1 MENVLELKDVWKV
14 YDLGKIKL
22 EVLKGVSFYIK
33 KKDFVVVLGPS
44 GSGKSTLLN
53 MMSCLDVPTKGQ
65 VFLDGKDVSSFS
77 EDELAIVRGKKIGFV
92 FQQFNLLPHLTA
104 IQNVVLPTIFR
115 GTSFQEKT
123 EKAKEILSS
132 VGLLDRLNHKPSEL
146 SGGEKQRIAISRA
159 LINDPEIIVADE
171 PTGNIDS
178 KTGAHIMELLEN
190 LNKNEGKTVVVVTH
204 DTELEKFSNKI
215 IRIRDGE
222 IENSKQ

>member
-1 MENVLELKDVWKV
+1 MENVLELKDVWKI

-22 EVLKGVSFYIK
+22 EVLRGVSFYIK
-33 KKDFVVVLGPS
+33 KGDFVVVLGPS

-65 VFLDGKDVSSFS
+65 VFLDGKDVSVFS
-77 EDELAIVRGKKIGFV
+77 EDELAIVRGEKIGFV

-104 IQNVVLPTIFR
+104 IQNVVLPTLFR

-123 EKAKEILSS
+123 ERAKEILSS
-132 VGLLDRLNHKPSEL
+132 VGLSSRLNHKPSEL
-146 SGGEKQRIAISRA
+146 SGGEKQRVAISRA
-159 LINDPEIIVADE
+159 LINNPEIIVADE
-171 PTGNIDS
+171 PTGNVDS

-190 LNKNEGKTVVVVTH
+190 LNKKEGRTVVVVTH
-204 DTELEKFSNKI
+204 DAELEKFSNKI

-222 IENSKQ
+222 IEN

>member
-1 MENVLELKDVWKV
+1 MEKVLELKDIWKV

-33 KKDFVVVLGPS
+33 KKDFVIVIGPS

-77 EDELAIVRGKKIGFV
+77 EDELAIVRGEKIGFV
-92 FQQFNLLPHLTA
+92 FQQFNLLQHLTA
-104 IQNVVLPTIFR
+104 VQNVVLPTLFR

-132 VGLLDRLNHKPSEL
+132 VGLSDRLNHKPSEL
-146 SGGEKQRIAISRA
+146 SGGEKQRVAISRA
-159 LINDPEIIVADE
+159 LINDPEVIVADE
-171 PTGNIDS
+171 PTGNVDS
-178 KTGAHIMELLEN
+178 KTGIHIMELLEN
-190 LNKNEGKTVVVVTH
+190 LNKNEGRTVVVVTH

-215 IRIRDGE
+215 IKIKDGE
-222 IENSKQ
+222 LI

>member
-1 MENVLELKDVWKV
+1 MENVLELKDVWKI

-22 EVLKGVSFYIK
+22 EVLRGVSFYIK
-33 KKDFVVVLGPS
+33 KGDFVVVLGPS

-65 VFLDGKDVSSFS
+65 VFLDGKDVSVFS
-77 EDELAIVRGKKIGFV
+77 EDELAIVRGEKIGFV

-115 GTSFQEKT
+115 GVSLQEKT
-123 EKAKEILSS
+123 ERAKEILSS
-132 VGLLDRLNHKPSEL
+132 VGLSDRLNHKPSEL
-146 SGGEKQRIAISRA
+146 SGGEKQRVAISRA

-171 PTGNIDS
+171 PTGNVDS

-190 LNKNEGKTVVVVTH
+190 LNKKEGRTVVVVTH
-204 DTELEKFSNKI
+204 DAGLEKFSNKI

-222 IENSKQ
+222 IEN